1 MATNQ
6 EYAYLAE
13 DAYKTLEPG
22 IRDLKK
28 LKPRVVG
35 GREYFV
41 LEHADYRG
49 THDYQGTIYMDAQ
62 THEIIVAHRGTWSV
76 SDVGVDLEMIR
87 RQSNRQLPHAMAL
100 VEHAKALAR
109 EWNADNPNE
118 QVPNISV
125 TGHSLGGTLAQATAY
140 QYGLH
145 GVTFNA
151 YGAAE
156 LPGIPHNESTNQVIN
171 YVRATDVVSAGARHF
186 GNTTILTTQKDI
198 DMLNS
203 YGYDNPANT
212 RHNINAALHF
222 SGASHSITN
231 FTGSAS
237 MLSNEHEFKKLTHQ
251 HSEMIHQFRE
261 DIHHAKD
268 RIHKIPAPRLLIAET
283 DETLKTTLTNEYV
296 QATTP
301 TIDNPMLQ
309 ALLQNPAFAA
319 LSPEQQTALIAGAG
333 GQVSNLVTPSFD
345 APNINNATAA
355 SVNESIDLPPR
366 VASLREQITEKFGDQ
381 IAHLSEKDQQT
392 TIALATREA
401 MSFYARTVDYVFVNQ
416 QGDVCISFDG
426 DKGFSGDVNLNQ
438 VHHQD
443 ANQVL
448 LASIDKQQSQLQ
460 ELSMQRAQSQNQSPT
475 MSI

>member
-1 MATNQ
+1 M
-6 EYAYLAE
+6 
-13 DAYKTLEPG
+13 
-22 IRDLKK
+22 
-28 LKPRVVG
+28 
-35 GREYFV
+35 
-41 LEHADYRG
+41 
-49 THDYQGTIYMDAQ
+49 
-62 THEIIVAHRGTWSV
+62 
-76 SDVGVDLEMIR
+76 GVDLEMIR

-237 MLSNEHEFKKLTHQ
+237 MLSNEHEFKKLTRQ

-261 DIHHAKD
+261 DIHHTKD
-268 RIHKIPAPRLLIAET
+268 RIHKIPVPHPLIAET
-283 DETLKTTLTNEYV
+283 DETLKITLTNEDV
-296 QATTP
+296 QATAP
-301 TIDNPMLQ
+301 AVDNPMLQ
-309 ALLQNPAFAA
+309 VLLQNPAFAA

-401 MSFYARTVDYVFVNQ
+401 MSFHARTVDYVFVNQ